1 LVESSAPDLLS
12 AVIDTTRDTVTV
24 RLIGEIDISSAHIL
38 SSSLDEIAGLHPDKV
53 LIDATG
59 VTFMDSS
66 GLHAL
71 IEGKRS
77 LHESGAS
84 IALVPSE
91 QVKRLLELVFPEHLF
106 AFRCE
111 TIDEAL
117 TALGSQAATP

>member
-1 LVESSAPDLLS
+1 
-12 AVIDTTRDTVTV
+12 
-24 RLIGEIDISSAHIL
+24 LIGEIDISSAHIL
-38 SSSLDEIAGLHPDKV
+38 SASFDEIGGLHADKV

-77 LHESGAS
+77 LHESGAT

-91 QVKRLLELVFPEHLF
+91 QVRRLLDLVFPDRLF

-111 TIDEAL
+111 TVDEAL
-117 TALGSQAATP
+117 TALGS